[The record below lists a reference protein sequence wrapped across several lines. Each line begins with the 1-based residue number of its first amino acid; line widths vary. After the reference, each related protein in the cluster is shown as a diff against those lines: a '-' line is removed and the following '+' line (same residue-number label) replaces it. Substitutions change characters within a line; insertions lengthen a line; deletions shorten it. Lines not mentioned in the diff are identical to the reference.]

1 VSLVGTDPA
10 IDLRRAPLVELRAVD
25 MRAPERDFW
34 ADEAALW
41 DRLVSTWAGLDDAAW
56 GIPGASTSDA
66 GGPDWSL
73 AEHVGHL
80 AAWQG
85 LAEVYT
91 QNAIATGRW
100 PSDEEFDGGDFDK
113 FNERLREP
121 WRSLS
126 SDAIVA
132 RFAASRRALLRQA
145 NRLTASAIRGDNE
158 WGWVY
163 LALHGH
169 YLDHL
174 TVIETWTAALRAR
187 QADGDPFVE
196 DPRTPDLDTFMARDE
211 LANTTLEALLAV
223 VPFERWESV
232 EVTPGWTIRDH
243 VAHLADWAEE
253 GVRAIQVYRHE
264 RRWLADPVEGVDAWN
279 EKMVKRSRPVGPVA
293 TLARYERARDA
304 MHDAV
309 ATLSLAELRSPD
321 GWSWAYDCLYGHVRK
336 HLALLGPWCAAA
348 SWPDQP
354 A

>member
-1 VSLVGTDPA
+1 MSLVGIAPA
-10 IDLRRAPLVELRAVD
+10 IDLRRAPLAELRAVD

-56 GIPGASTSDA
+56 RIPGASTSDA

-100 PSDEEFDGGDFDK
+100 PSDEDYDGGDFDK

-132 RFAASRRALLRQA
+132 RFAASRRGLLRQA
-145 NRLTASAIRGDNE
+145 NRLTVTAIRGDNE

-174 TVIETWTAALRAR
+174 AVIETWTGALRAR
-187 QADGDPFVE
+187 QADGDPFVA
-196 DPRTPDLDTFMARDE
+196 DPRPPDLEAFLAQDE
-211 LANTTLEALLAV
+211 IFHADLEGLLGS
-223 VPFERWESV
+223 VPLDQWRTI
-232 EVTPGWTIRDH
+232 EVTPGWTINDH
-243 VAHLADWAEE
+243 LAHLAHWAEE
-253 GVRAIQVYRHE
+253 GARAIQIFRGGGW
-264 RRWLADPVEGVDAWN
+264 WLADPEEGIDAWN
-279 EKMVKRSRPVGPVA
+279 ERMVAGSRSIDPA
-293 TLARYERARDA
+293 TTLARYEQAREA
-304 MHDAV
+304 IHAAV
-309 ATLSLAELRSPD
+309 ATLTLAELRSPD
-321 GWSWAYDCLYGHVRK
+321 AWSWAYDCTYGHVRK
-336 HLALLGPWCAAA
+336 HLAMLGPRCAAA
-348 SWPDQP
+348 SWPDP
-354 A
+354 TA

>member
-1 VSLVGTDPA
+1 VSLVGTAPA
-10 IDLRRAPLVELRAVD
+10 VDLRRAPLAELRAVD
-25 MRAPERDFW
+25 MRASERDFW
-34 ADEAALW
+34 ADEVAVW
-41 DRLVSTWAGLDDAAW
+41 DRLVASWAGLDDAAW
-56 GIPGASTSDA
+56 RIPGASRSDA

-91 QNAIATGRW
+91 RNAIATGRW
-100 PSDEEFDGGDFDK
+100 PADEEFDGGDFDK

-121 WRSLS
+121 WQSLS

-132 RFAASRRALLRQA
+132 RLGASRRALLRQA
-145 NRLTASAIRGDNE
+145 NRLTETAIRGDSE

-187 QADGDPFVE
+187 QADGDPFTK
-196 DPRTPDLDTFMARDE
+196 DPRTPDLETFMARDE
-211 LANTTLEALLAV
+211 LANTTLEALLRV
-223 VPFERWESV
+223 VPFDRWETV

-253 GVRAIQVYRHE
+253 GARAIQVYRHE

-279 EKMVKRSRPVGPVA
+279 ERMVERSRPVGPVA
-293 TLARYERARDA
+293 TLARYERAREA
-304 MHDAV
+304 MHGAV
-309 ATLSLAELRSPD
+309 ATLTLGELRSPD

-348 SWPDQP
+348 SWPEP
-354 A
+354 TA

>member
-1 VSLVGTDPA
+1 VSLAGIAPA
-10 IDLRRAPLVELRAVD
+10 IDLRRAPLADLRAVD

-41 DRLVSTWAGLDDAAW
+41 DRLVSTWAGLEDPAW
-56 GIPGASTSDA
+56 RIPGASASDA

-80 AAWQG
+80 AAWHG

-100 PSDEEFDGGDFDK
+100 PADEEFDGGDFDT

-132 RFAASRRALLRQA
+132 RIGASRRGLLRQA
-145 NRLTASAIRGDNE
+145 NRLTAAAIRGDDE

-174 TVIETWTAALRAR
+174 TVIEAWTGVLRAR
-187 QADGDPFVE
+187 QADGDPFE
-196 DPRTPDLDTFMARDE
+196 ADPRAPDLTTFMARDE
-211 LANTTLEALLAV
+211 LANTTLEALLRV
-223 VPFERWESV
+223 VPFERWETV

-253 GVRAIQVYRHE
+253 GVRAIEVYRHDH
-264 RRWLADPVEGVDAWN
+264 RWLADPVEGVDAWN
-279 EKMVKRSRPVGPVA
+279 ERMVQRSRPVGPVA
-293 TLARYERARDA
+293 TLARYERAREA
-304 MHDAV
+304 MHEAV
-309 ATLSLAELRSPD
+309 ATLTLAELRSPD

-348 SWPDQP
+348 SWPDP
-354 A
+354 AA